1 MSTEIQLPPSRRME
15 PAEPPQPPDA
25 PDDASSRALSDALK
39 SSFGIV
45 RILMI
50 GLVIVFLGSG
60 FFTVG
65 PQERAVILRFGK
77 PLGEGEK
84 ALRGPGFNW
93 ALPYPVDEVVRIPI
107 TQVQTV
113 NSTVGWYATSAAM
126 EAAGQEPPP
135 GESLNPAQDG
145 YVLTA
150 DGNVLHVR
158 GTLRYRIKEPGL
170 QYVFNFGNTS
180 NLVQNAFNHAI
191 VFAAASYKVDDI
203 LTGDFAGF
211 RERVRQRLEDLV
223 ERDQLGVVVDQVDI
237 QARPPRQL
245 QAQFNAVSEAEVKRG
260 KLLNEAKTYASQ
272 TINRGKS
279 DAAARI
285 ASAEADRTRMV
296 AFVAAEAERF
306 NHLLPQYRSQPNLFI
321 RQYQTDTLNRVLTNV
336 TKFVLPKGPD
346 GSPSQLRI
354 ELDRERPKPKV
365 APPPAPE
372 KGH

>member
-1 MSTEIQLPPSRRME
+1 MSTEIKLPPSRRVQ
-15 PAEPPQPPDA
+15 PAEPPPEA
-25 PDDASSRALSDALK
+25 SDDASSQALSDALK

-45 RILMI
+45 RVLMI

-93 ALPYPVDEVVRIPI
+93 AFPYPIDEVVKIPI
-107 TQVQTV
+107 TQAQTM
-113 NSTVGWYATSAAM
+113 NSSVGWYATTAAM

-135 GESLNPAQDG
+135 GESLNPARDG

-158 GTLRYRIKEPGL
+158 GMLHYRIKEPGL
-170 QYVFNFGNTS
+170 QYVFTFGNAS

-223 ERDQLGVVVDQVDI
+223 NRDQLGIVVDRVDI
-237 QARPPRQL
+237 RAIPPRQL
-245 QAQFNAVSEAEVKRG
+245 QTQFNAVSEAVVRRG
-260 KLLNEAKTYASQ
+260 KLLNEAKTYESQ
-272 TINRGKS
+272 TINRAKS

-285 ASAEADRTRMV
+285 AAAEADRTRLV
-296 AFVAAEAERF
+296 AFVAAEAQRF
-306 NHLLPQYRSQPNLFI
+306 SDLLPQYRSQPNLFI
-321 RQYQTDTLNRVLTNV
+321 QQHQTDTLSRVLTNV
-336 TKFVLPKGPD
+336 HKYVLPKNRD
-346 GSPSQLRI
+346 GSPQQLRI